1 MRTVFVLWGALT
13 CQTVNDD
20 FSFPFIYLC
29 RFSIAWWAY
38 TFPMSA
44 AAIASIHYAE
54 AVPSNITRGLAVSL
68 ALIASVTI
76 VGLSCVTL
84 LHAVLWR
91 SLFPNDMAI
100 AITATKHHGKIHIT
114 KRKSDLS
121 NQSIQTQSSENSNRL
136 LDFTICVKPDLV
148 FEKNLSPNLGKL
160 FTISSVNSQSS
171 SALDTCERW
180 DENFDSYNRHRVE
193 TGKCSEAEEYLCFLR
208 ALHNFEFYYSS
219 RCQKW
224 QKNRGL
230 KMSGLT

>member
-1 MRTVFVLWGALT
+1 MIFLFL
-13 CQTVNDD
+13 
-20 FSFPFIYLC
+20 FIYLC

-68 ALIASVTI
+68 ALIASITV

-84 LHAVLWR
+84 LHAILWR

-114 KRKSDLS
+114 KRRSDLS
-121 NQSIQTQSSENSNRL
+121 DQSIQTQSSENSNRL

-148 FEKNLSPNLGKL
+148 FEKVVPPNLGKL
-160 FTISSVNSQSS
+160 FTISPVNSQSS
-171 SALDTCERW
+171 SALDMCERW
-180 DENFDSYNRHRVE
+180 DENFDSSNRHRV
-193 TGKCSEAEEYLCFLR
+193 
-208 ALHNFEFYYSS
+208 
-219 RCQKW
+219 
-224 QKNRGL
+224 
-230 KMSGLT
+230 